1 MTRLLSLLCA
11 LLLALP
17 ARAEQIT
24 VFAAA
29 SLKAALDAVAEAYEA
44 QSGKSV
50 VLAYAGSSALA
61 RQIQQG
67 APAQVFLSANSDWM
81 DLLQAEG
88 LIAEETR
95 HDLLGNRLA
104 LVAHGPAA
112 PVDINA
118 SLDLAALLGAGRLAM
133 ALTEA
138 VPAGIY
144 GKQALQSLGLW
155 DAIAHRVVQT
165 DNVRAALAL
174 VSLGE
179 ATYGVTYETDAR
191 ADPGVSLAGLFP
203 EDSHDPITYPMA
215 ALRGQEALAAPFL
228 DHLRGPEAARIFAE
242 HGFAVPA
249 P

>member
-1 MTRLLSLLCA
+1 MRHFLASVAAA
-11 LLLALP
+11 LIALP
-17 ARAEQIT
+17 AAADSVT

-29 SLKAALDAVAEAYEA
+29 SLKTALDAVAEAYEA
-44 QSGKSV
+44 QSGDSV

-67 APAQVFLSANSDWM
+67 APAQVFLSANTDWM

-88 LIAEETR
+88 LIAAETR

-104 LVAHGPAA
+104 LVAHGPAD

-118 SLDLAALLGAGRLAM
+118 ALDLAALLDGGRLAM

-155 DAIAHRVVQT
+155 DAIADRVVQT

-179 ATYGVTYETDAR
+179 AAYGVTYETDAR

-203 EDSHDPITYPMA
+203 AESHDPITYPMA
-215 ALRGQEALAAPFL
+215 ALKGQEALAAPFL